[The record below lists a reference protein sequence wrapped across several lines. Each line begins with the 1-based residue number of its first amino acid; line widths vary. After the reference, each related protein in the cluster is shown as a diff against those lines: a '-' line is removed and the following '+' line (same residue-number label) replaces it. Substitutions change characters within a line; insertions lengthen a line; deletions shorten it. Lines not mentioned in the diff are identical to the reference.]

1 MRKRCLG
8 SNLGPVTPQSL
19 ALPTELFVL
28 TLQHFF
34 NSFIVIFVFSILT
47 SLSLTLEMLFEQVIH
62 GF

>member
-1 MRKRCLG
+1 MRRRSLG

-19 ALPTELFVL
+19 ALPIALFVL
-28 TLQHFF
+28 ILQHFF
-34 NSFIVIFVFSILT
+34 NSVMVIFVFSLLT

>member
-19 ALPTELFVL
+19 ALPLELLVL
-28 TLQHFF
+28 ILQHFF
-34 NSFIVIFVFSILT
+34 NSFMVIFVFCLLT
-47 SLSLTLEMLFEQVIH
+47 SLSLTLEMLFEKVIH

>member
-19 ALPTELFVL
+19 ALPTKLFVL
-28 TLQHFF
+28 ILQHFF
-34 NSFIVIFVFSILT
+34 NSFIVNLVFSLLT